1 LGASCTA
8 AGVKVNV
15 LSKHLLINYTI
26 TFLRTLC
33 NFDKLAIAKMGLL
46 TLTFSLDDFFLN
58 LKNER
63 F

>member
-26 TFLRTLC
+26 TFLHTLC

-46 TLTFSLDDFFLN
+46 TLTFSLDDFF
-58 LKNER
+58 
-63 F
+63 